1 MGDNQKRQY
10 RYTMEELTKFA
21 IEALKRRNIGLDDLA
36 KIVHSLQVDYHP
48 DLDLET
54 CRESIRSVMRKR
66 EVVHAI
72 LTGIALD
79 ELAEQNLLKEPL
91 LSIVKSDEG
100 LFGIDEIIPL
110 SIVNIYGSIGLTNY
124 GYLDKKKYGIIKELD
139 EAKDDSV
146 NTFLD
151 DIVAALAAA
160 ASSRI
165 AHSYVE

>member
-10 RYTMEELTKFA
+10 RYTMEELIKFSE
-21 IEALKRRNIGLDDLA
+21 EALKRRNIRLDDIA
-36 KIVHSLQVDYHP
+36 KIVYQLQVDYHP
-48 DLDLET
+48 DLQMDA
-54 CRESIRSVMRKR
+54 CRKSVKKVLKKR

-79 ELAEQNLLKEPL
+79 ELAEQNLLTEPL

-151 DIVAALAAA
+151 DLVAAIAAA